1 MVTAAIDPV
10 AMAVTSPH
18 GAATREDTTREVT
31 TREDD
36 VAALPPVGTP
46 SPDQHGTRPPRRR
59 LGVPRRHARVPASR
73 AWREGTLTRVQELE
87 ALCTWAARQ
96 SSAVD
101 QPILHA
107 VAVHLAAA
115 RQAAEVRGHL
125 VMDEALLERAMSNLD
140 AAEGMLLT
148 VAPPAYLLGRLPGVL
163 NDVTRHL
170 APSDHRRR
178 QLEQLGRRVGVCSP
192 GDPAEGRLPTAEQQR
207 ALVEAESLTIATA
220 SRAAGSAALREQM
233 RLRSFRNV
241 PIVATVLLT
250 LLAATLCLIGL
261 RSPTSLPL
269 CFAPEQQDGSTLV
282 VCPTAQTTVDTPGGG
297 GDPASGDVDDVV
309 RDTVR
314 PVDVLLVELI
324 GLAAGAVAAAAAVR
338 NLRGSSEPHGIPVAV
353 ALLKLPTAALT
364 AVLGLLLVRGQFFP
378 GLSALDTSA
387 QILAWALVFGYAQ
400 QLFTR
405 LVDAQADTV
414 LSSVRAG
421 NGTVPGD
428 AAVVPAPGR

>member
-1 MVTAAIDPV
+1 M
-10 AMAVTSPH
+10 
-18 GAATREDTTREVT
+18 
-31 TREDD
+31 
-36 VAALPPVGTP
+36 
-46 SPDQHGTRPPRRR
+46 
-59 LGVPRRHARVPASR
+59 
-73 AWREGTLTRVQELE
+73 
-87 ALCTWAARQ
+87 
-96 SSAVD
+96 
-101 QPILHA
+101 
-107 VAVHLAAA
+107 AVHLAAA

-178 QLEQLGRRVGVCSP
+178 QLEQLGRRVGVCSS
-192 GDPAEGRLPTAEQQR
+192 GDAAEGTPPADAEPLE
-207 ALVEAESLTIATA
+207 LVKAERLTIATA

-241 PIVATVLLT
+241 LIVATVLLT

-282 VCPTAQTTVDTPGGG
+282 VCPTAQTTVDTAGGR

-309 RDTVR
+309 RETVR
-314 PVDVLLVELI
+314 PLDVLLVEAI
-324 GLAAGAVAAAAAVR
+324 GLTAGAVAAAAAVR

-378 GLSALDTSA
+378 GLTALDTSA

-400 QLFTR
+400 QVFTR

-428 AAVVPAPGR
+428 GAVPAPGR